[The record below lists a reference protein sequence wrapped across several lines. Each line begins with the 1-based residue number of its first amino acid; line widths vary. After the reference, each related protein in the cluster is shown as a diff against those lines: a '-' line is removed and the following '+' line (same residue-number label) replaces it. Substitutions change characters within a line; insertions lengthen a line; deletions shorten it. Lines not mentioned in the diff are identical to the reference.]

1 MIDFNSNTDELEH
14 RMEIEDARLE
24 VVEEFGFQ
32 VAFLSCGWVGCAL
45 GSYWWILVGVPLYF
59 IIRRP
64 YLKRQEVAEKNWAD
78 SI

>member
-32 VAFLSCGWVGCAL
+32 VRFPQLRL
-45 GSYWWILVGVPLYF
+45 GGL
-59 IIRRP
+59 RP
-64 YLKRQEVAEKNWAD
+64 R
-78 SI
+78 